1 MLLQKKSEMDIKLP
15 KGADGQ
21 ETTLQNSRRQITVVG
36 ANGSG
41 KTRFV
46 NRMMEYAGD
55 KAFCFSALDALYSTN
70 DEKPANCIT
79 RLYRRAVQ
87 DAQFVRPVAETE
99 FDMLLYMLVTDE
111 MTDLLSYK
119 LQNAGT
125 DSHLTTIPKTKIDTV
140 IRLWKKVFPK
150 NDVLRGS
157 GLIRF
162 KNDSGD
168 GAFKPLQLSQGE
180 KAVFFYIGASLYAP
194 QGSIIFVDSPTMFL
208 HQSITQSLW
217 SAIEELRSD
226 CMFVYQTHDL
236 EFPASRTDNLTIWVR
251 SCDIAND
258 KWDYEIVHP
267 HEKLSEQLIL
277 DIIGSRKPVL
287 FVEGDD
293 SHSIDIRLYSLIFP
307 DYTVKPM
314 GSCSKVIETVRSFN
328 DMQSFHHLDSRGI
341 VDRDRRNEVEVKYL
355 REKRIY
361 VPDVAEVENIFML
374 EGVIRA
380 IASMRG
386 KKDLDVFMKVRSS
399 VIAMFKAELRQ
410 QALMHTRHR
419 VKHTVEIIVDQKFPN
434 ITALERH
441 LENLVDKIKPHT
453 IYDQLCREFNNYV
466 QHSDYNAVLCVFN
479 RKSMLIDSN
488 VAQLCGLRSKDEYIK
503 TVLNV
508 LKHDGKEADKIRAT
522 IKKCLEIT
530 DNN

>member
-1 MLLQKKSEMDIKLP
+1 MDIRLP
-15 KGADGQ
+15 KGKGGKQ
-21 ETTLQNSRRQITVVG
+21 MTLQNSRRQITVVG

-55 KAFCFSALDALYSTN
+55 KAFSFSALDALYCTK
-70 DEKPANCIT
+70 DEKKANCIT
-79 RLYRRAVQ
+79 AMYRSIVEN
-87 DAQFVRPVAETE
+87 AQFVRPVAETE

-111 MTDLLSYK
+111 MQDLLTYK
-119 LQNAGT
+119 LQKIAAEGQE
-125 DSHLTTIPKTKIDTV
+125 LEMPETKIDTV

-162 KNDSGD
+162 KNDNGD

-194 QGSIIFVDSPTMFL
+194 KDCIIFVDSPTMFL

-217 SAIEELRSD
+217 SAIEELRPD
-226 CMFVYQTHDL
+226 CTFVYQTHDL
-236 EFPASRTDNLTIWVR
+236 EFPTSRTDNLTIWVR
-251 SCDIAND
+251 SCDVVKD
-258 KWDYEIVHP
+258 EWDYEILHP

-307 DYTVKPM
+307 EYTVKPM

-341 VDRDRRNEVEVKYL
+341 VDRDRRNEEEVKYL
-355 REKRIY
+355 REKKIY

-374 EGVIRA
+374 EGVVRT
-380 IASMRG
+380 IAAMRG
-386 KKDLDVFMKVRSS
+386 KKDIDVFMKVRSS
-399 VIAMFKAELRQ
+399 VIAMFKAALRQ
-410 QALMHTRHR
+410 QALMHTRHH

-434 ITALERH
+434 ITALEQH
-441 LENLVDKIKPHT
+441 LENLVDKIKPHSV
-453 IYDQLCREFNNYV
+453 YDRLCREFNVYV
-466 QHSDYNAVLCVFN
+466 QRSDYNAILRVFN
-479 RKSMLIDSN
+479 QKSMLIDSN

-508 LKHDGKEADKIRAT
+508 LRRGGKDADKIRDT
-522 IKKCLEIT
+522 IKKCLEIN
-530 DNN
+530 D

>member
-1 MLLQKKSEMDIKLP
+1 MDIRLP
-15 KGADGQ
+15 KGKDGKQ
-21 ETTLQNSRRQITVVG
+21 LTLQNSRRQITVVG

-46 NRMMEYAGD
+46 NRMMEYAGE
-55 KAFCFSALDALYSTN
+55 KAFCFSALDAIYSTK
-70 DEKPANCIT
+70 DEKPENCIT
-79 RLYRRAVQ
+79 RQYRQMVQ
-87 DAQFVRPVAETE
+87 DAQFVKPVADTE
-99 FDMLLYMLVTDE
+99 FEMLLYMLITDE

-119 LQNAGT
+119 LQKAGT
-125 DSHLTTIPKTKIDTV
+125 DTPVEIPKTKIDTV

-150 NDVLRGS
+150 NEVLRGS

-162 KNDSGD
+162 KNDSGE
-168 GAFKPLQLSQGE
+168 GEFKPLQLSQGE

-194 QGSIIFVDSPTMFL
+194 HGSISFVDSPTMFL

-226 CMFVYQTHDL
+226 CTFVYQTHDL

-251 SCDIAND
+251 SCDIAKD
-258 KWDYEIVHP
+258 EWDYEIVHP

-307 DYTVKPM
+307 EYTVKPM
-314 GSCSKVIETVRSFN
+314 GSCNKVIETVRSFN
-328 DMQSFHHLDSRGI
+328 DMQSFHRLDSSGI
-341 VDRDRRNEVEVKYL
+341 VVRDRLNEEEVSYL

-374 EGVIRA
+374 EGVIRT
-380 IASMRG
+380 IAAMKG
-386 KKDLDVFMKVRSS
+386 KKDMDVFMRVRSS
-399 VIAMFKAELRQ
+399 VLAMFKGELRQ

-419 VKHTVEIIVDQKFPN
+419 VKHTVEVIVDQKFPN
-434 ITALERH
+434 ITALEQH
-441 LENLVDKIKPHT
+441 LENLVDKIRPHA
-453 IYDQLCREFNNYV
+453 IYDRLCREFNIYV
-466 QHSDYNAVLCVFN
+466 QHSDYNAVLRVYN
-479 RKSMLIDSN
+479 QKSMLIDSN

-508 LKHDGKEADKIRAT
+508 LRHGGKEADKIRAT
-522 IKKCLEIT
+522 IKRCFEIT
-530 DNN
+530 DEN